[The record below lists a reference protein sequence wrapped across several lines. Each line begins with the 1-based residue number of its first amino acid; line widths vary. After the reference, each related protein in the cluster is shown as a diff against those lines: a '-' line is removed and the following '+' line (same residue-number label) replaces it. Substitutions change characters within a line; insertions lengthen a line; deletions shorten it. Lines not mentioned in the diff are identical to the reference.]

1 MFGATGKISEWI
13 CNNTNFSLWVAI
25 LDAIRANS
33 DTDNPQLTHLNKNKV
48 SIKWANYFFLR
59 ESKSVCFV
67 LK

>member
-13 CNNTNFSLWVAI
+13 CNNKNFSLWVAI

-48 SIKWANYFFLR
+48 SIK
-59 ESKSVCFV
+59 
-67 LK
+67 